1 MGKDQALVFGACPFL
16 FSQSGTPTVS
26 TQISEFQSTALIM
39 ETASVERRG
48 FSERLH
54 QALRNADYPPDS
66 PTQLAREFN
75 LRFAGR
81 VVTVHAARK
90 WLVGEA
96 IPTQEKLRALA
107 QWLGVSAEWLRFGG
121 ELTEVKM
128 ASAANLNDRL
138 APKDV
143 AMIEHLM
150 QLDEQRRHVVHQLI
164 RLLLQK

>member
-1 MGKDQALVFGACPFL
+1 
-16 FSQSGTPTVS
+16 VS
-26 TQISEFQSTALIM
+26 TQISEFQPTSLLM
-39 ETASVERRG
+39 ETASAERRD
-48 FSERLH
+48 FSERLQ
-54 QALRNADYPPDS
+54 QALRSADCAPDS

-121 ELTEVKM
+121 DYTEVRGTTV
-128 ASAANLNDRL
+128 ADL
-138 APKDV
+138 AQRIAPQEL
-143 AMIEHLM
+143 AMIEQFM
-150 QLDEQRRHVVHQLI
+150 KLDDQRRHVVHQLI
-164 RLLLQK
+164 RMLAQGNEKA

>member
-1 MGKDQALVFGACPFL
+1 
-16 FSQSGTPTVS
+16 VS
-26 TQISEFQSTALIM
+26 IQLSDFQSASLIV

-48 FSERLH
+48 FSERLQ
-54 QALRNADYPPDS
+54 QALRNADCAPDS

-90 WLVGEA
+90 WLMGEA

-121 ELTEVKM
+121 ELTLTKVPNV
-128 ASAANLNDRL
+128 ANLGDRL
-138 APKDV
+138 APKDQ

-150 QLDEQRRHVVHQLI
+150 QLDEQRRQVVHQLI
-164 RLLLQK
+164 RLLLQGNAR